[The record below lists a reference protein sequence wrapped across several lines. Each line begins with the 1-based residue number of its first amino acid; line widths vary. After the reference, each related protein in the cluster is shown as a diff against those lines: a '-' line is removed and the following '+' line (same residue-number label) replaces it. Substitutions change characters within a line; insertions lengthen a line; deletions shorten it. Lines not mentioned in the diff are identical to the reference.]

1 MRSPQSHSRSVPGWP
16 PIWIGCCAAGRA
28 GQSPPWSSSVPV
40 MVALSY
46 SPRDFVV
53 GAANAHTSAAVRPM
67 NWSATTSS
75 LPGAPLPSHCAE
87 AWNAVHPFGTVTE
100 YPYVSDAN
108 VTCGDSDG
116 VGDVT
121 VLAEGVD

>member
-1 MRSPQSHSRSVPGWP
+1 
-16 PIWIGCCAAGRA
+16 
-28 GQSPPWSSSVPV
+28 
-40 MVALSY
+40 MVARSY

-75 LPGAPLPSHCAE
+75 LPGDPLPSHCAE

-100 YPYVSDAN
+100 YPYVSDAKG
-108 VTCGDSDG
+108 TRGDSDG

-121 VLAEGVD
+121 VLAEGVDPSAGIHALRSSPRPAKPASAITA